1 MIQVSHGLCTLALRD
16 DSGILRFGVDWLGS
30 PAAPGGGDPAE
41 SVQPWGFRSKPRD
54 PTLDAAGNLVGSQAC
69 GLLVLDDGG
78 ETFAWPTQDPRY
90 RLVLPDVPQGSAE
103 IYAGHADGTT
113 TRVTVQGDDGTVLVT
128 TKTGA
133 TVKVLSTGVL
143 EVGTVNALDPGATPS
158 AVAVA
163 APLSAFIDALE
174 EWALQADAALTL
186 LYAALAT
193 PVPPPTLAAIAARV
207 AVAGS
212 IGSNYPAGMTATR
225 MNTR

>member
-1 MIQVSHGLCTLALRD
+1 MISLSHGLCTLSLRD

-30 PAAPGGGDPAE
+30 PAAPGGGDPPE

-103 IYAGHADGTT
+103 LYAGHADGTA
-113 TRVTVQGDDGTVLVT
+113 TRVTVQGDDGVVVVT

-133 TVKVLSTGVL
+133 TVKVLSSGVL
-143 EVGTVNALDPGATPS
+143 EAGAVSALDPGAAPS

-163 APLSAFIDALE
+163 APLASFINALE
-174 EWALQADAALTL
+174 VWALQVDIAVAAVQ
-186 LYAALAT
+186 ALAG
-193 PVPPPTLAAIAARV
+193 VPAAPAFAAAVAARK
-207 AVAGS
+207 AAAGS
-212 IGSNYPAGMTATR
+212 VGSNYPAGMTATR
-225 MNTR
+225 ITTR